1 MPLSDQYTVWSSH
14 SKWLSEWSNKSASN
28 FALSLNIFPRKLFRW
43 FRRLQL
49 WATGDWQLHHDNIFA
64 HTSRLIKSFLVKHQ
78 ITQVTQPP
86 YSPDLAPCHFWLF
99 PKLKSPLKRKRFQTI
114 SKIQENKTGIWWW
127 LGELCEVPTC
137 LLWRGLR
144 HHCPMYNV
152 PCIFCNKCLFFSY
165 YMAGYLLDRPCI
177 LKHTLDKA
185 IWNIINESSNL

>member
-1 MPLSDQYTVWSSH
+1 MIQKATAMGNWWLAASSRQCTCTC
-14 SKWLSEWSNKSASN
+14 
-28 FALSLNIFPRKLFRW
+28 I
-43 FRRLQL
+43 
-49 WATGDWQLHHDNIFA
+49 
-64 HTSRLIKSFLVKHQ
+64 TSRVECFGETSNHPGDSVPLQPRFGTLWLLPLPKTK
-78 ITQVTQPP
+78 ITFEREEIC
-86 YSPDLAPCHFWLF
+86 LLM
-99 PKLKSPLKRKRFQTI
+99 RFR
-114 SKIQENKTGIWWW
+114 KIQWGSWWQ

-165 YMAGYLLDRPCI
+165 YMAGYLLDRPGI